1 MAANSPIELVV
12 ITPERTVLQ
21 TPVEQVVLPA
31 HDGEVGILRGRA
43 PLMCELGIGQL
54 RYTRDR
60 QTWRMFVD
68 GGFAQVL
75 QDHVTVLTTQAI
87 PAEAITEETVR
98 AAEQALQQHKG
109 HDEEARTARDRAR
122 QRWSVLRRLRVGP

>member
-1 MAANSPIELVV
+1 MAANPPIELVV
-12 ITPERTVLQ
+12 ITPERKVLE

-31 HDGEVGILRGRA
+31 QDGEVGILRGRA

-60 QTWRMFVD
+60 QTWRLFVE

-98 AAEQALQQHKG
+98 AAEEAMQRHKG
-109 HDEEARTARDRAR
+109 HDAETRTARDRAR
-122 QRWSVLRRLRVGP
+122 RRWSVLRRLRVGP

>member
-12 ITPERTVLQ
+12 ITPERKVLE

-60 QTWRMFVD
+60 QTWRMFVE

-98 AAEQALQQHKG
+98 AAEEAMQQHKG
-109 HDEEARTARDRAR
+109 HDAEARAARDRAR
-122 QRWSVLRRLRVGP
+122 RRWSVLRRLRVGR